1 MKSILA
7 LIAGLSMALFT
18 LKTTALMPV
27 ESAGER
33 ALPAG
38 ECLCEYPW
46 QHAYAE
52 YINSLGYYA
61 GLYFGDINGDEIP
74 EAVID
79 VNTLGSTI
87 VLYYTESG
95 LQELSLETVSAWG
108 SVTYLPDTMQ
118 FLYSPFYGHTT
129 GTWGYE
135 EYYLYD
141 WTGTEYVQTFSM
153 LRESGYYQDKEHY
166 EYGESHID
174 GEKVDN
180 AGFEAKLAEIEKIR
194 DENSKS
200 LHFWYLEEEGFESKV
215 KEILPCFEMPDWEE

>member
-1 MKSILA
+1 MGNIITIAIGLTMAFVFMKAAAPASFETVA
-7 LIAGLSMALFT
+7 AQIA
-18 LKTTALMPV
+18 PV
-27 ESAGER
+27 K
-33 ALPAG
+33 
-38 ECLCEYPW
+38 ECRCEYPW

-52 YINSLGYYA
+52 YINDQICYS
-61 GLYFGDINGDEIP
+61 GLYIGDINGDEIP

-95 LQELSLETVSAWG
+95 MQELNLETVSAWG
-108 SVTYLPDTMQ
+108 SVTYIPSTGQ

-153 LRESGYYQDKEHY
+153 LRDSGYYWDEEHY
-166 EYGESHID
+166 EYGESCINGD
-174 GEKVDN
+174 PTDNESFEEK
-180 AGFEAKLAEIEKIR
+180 LREIEKLR
-194 DENSKS
+194 DENSGS
-200 LHFWYLEEEGFESKV
+200 LPFWYLEEGAFENKV
-215 KEILPCFEMPDWEE
+215 KELLPCFQMLNLD